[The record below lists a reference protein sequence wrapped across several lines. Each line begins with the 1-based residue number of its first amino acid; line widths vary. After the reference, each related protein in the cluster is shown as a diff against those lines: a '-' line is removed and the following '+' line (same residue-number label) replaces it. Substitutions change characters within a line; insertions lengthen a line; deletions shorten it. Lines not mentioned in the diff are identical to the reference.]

1 MDRMVCV
8 HAPENGFTKQ
18 TKEGNIWA
26 ASCHRISGK
35 QEKIPEKSA

>member
-1 MDRMVCV
+1 MGGRVCV
-8 HAPENGFTKQ
+8 HTSENGSMKQ
-18 TKEGNIWA
+18 TKEGNAWA